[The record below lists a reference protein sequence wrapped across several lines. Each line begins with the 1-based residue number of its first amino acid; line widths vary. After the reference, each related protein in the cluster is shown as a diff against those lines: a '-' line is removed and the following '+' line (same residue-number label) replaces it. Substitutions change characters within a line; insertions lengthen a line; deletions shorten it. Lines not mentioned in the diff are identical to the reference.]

1 MTALDR
7 LTANPHPNDYD
18 YDEIGTE
25 DGETCSVDSCNTKV
39 RSKGLCSKHYERMR
53 AHGTTVLQT
62 QRTMK
67 VRPVRVV
74 GDIAYVTLTKGYHA
88 IIDASDAQVAGT
100 HNWSAFMGKRTVYA
114 ARNSKLE
121 DGKGK
126 ATIFLHREILTP
138 EDGFYVDHI
147 SGNGLDCRRINLRPA
162 TCAQNAQNSRR
173 RKDNK
178 SGLKGVSWHKQRG
191 AWVAQISVHG
201 KRRHIGLFPTKY
213 EAHEAYKEFSKQVHG
228 EFGRSA

>member
-1 MTALDR
+1 MAK
-7 LTANPHPNDYD
+7 AQ
-18 YDEIGTE
+18 I
-25 DGETCSVDSCNTKV
+25 TCSVDDCNLKV
-39 RSKGLCSKHYERMR
+39 RSKGLCGKHYDRMR
-53 AHGTTVLQT
+53 AHGTTVL
-62 QRTMK
+62 RTERTLS
-67 VRPVRVV
+67 VRPVQIV
-74 GDIAYVTLTKGYHA
+74 GDVAYVTLTRGYHA
-88 IIDASDAQVAGT
+88 IIDASDAQAIGT

-114 ARNSKLE
+114 ARTAKLE
-121 DGKGK
+121 DSPFSG
-126 ATIFLHREILTP
+126 TIFLHREILNP
-138 EDGFYVDHI
+138 ANGFYVDHI
-147 SGNGLDCRRINLRPA
+147 SGNGLDCRRGNLREA